1 MVRFPD
7 PISKVGARWMIVM
20 VLSSSKSSLD
30 TLIVAR
36 LDAPVE
42 LGLTVTWIWSPLR
55 VASTQLSKTEVVQSL
70 TFTVVTVTS
79 NSPPEASKMRLPS
92 GVKVMEGSLCPKTS
106 NPTIVMTI
114 SRMKR
119 NLLMIFIMFIV
130 MLIFFRPLMRHIVQ
144 QRTYHD
150 TKQNGQSDL

>member
-1 MVRFPD
+1 MVRSSD
-7 PISKVGARWMIVM
+7 PISKVGAYWMIVM

-42 LGLTVTWIWSPLR
+42 LGLTLTWIWSPLR
-55 VASTQLSKTEVVQSL
+55 VASTQLLSETEDIAQEL
-70 TFTVVTVTS
+70 TFTVTS
-79 NSPPEASKMRLPS
+79 CSPPDAANSRRSS
-92 GVKVMEGSLCPKTS
+92 GSKVMEGSLCPKTS

-144 QRTYHD
+144 QRTYRD